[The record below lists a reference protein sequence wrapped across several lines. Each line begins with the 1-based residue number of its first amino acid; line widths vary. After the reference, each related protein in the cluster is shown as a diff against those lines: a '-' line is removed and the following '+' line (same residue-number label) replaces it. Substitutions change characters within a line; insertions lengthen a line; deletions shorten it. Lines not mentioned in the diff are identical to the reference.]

1 MAAGEAIQ
9 VVLESAPVTA
19 SAAEGIQLVL
29 ESGSVAASAAEAI
42 QAVLQ
47 VAPAP
52 AHSEP
57 FDVDDFLPLLY
68 HQLKLQARRALRGE
82 RFAHT
87 LSPTALV
94 HEAYVRLSELHQISW
109 RDRAHFLGAA
119 TQVMRRVLISYARA
133 HNAAKRGGPHATRTE
148 IEDVIAFARNRPD
161 ELLQLDAALDRLAAI
176 SQRQARVVEC
186 RFFAEMSLE
195 ETAELLQ
202 ISPATVKRE
211 WTMARAWLNREL
223 LT

>member
-1 MAAGEAIQ
+1 MAPGEAIQ
-9 VVLESAPVTA
+9 VVLESAPVT
-19 SAAEGIQLVL
+19 SSPAEAIEVVL
-29 ESGSVAASAAEAI
+29 ESASVVASATKAI
-42 QAVLQ
+42 KAVLE
-47 VAPAP
+47 VAPASGP
-52 AHSEP
+52 VEP

-161 ELLQLDAALDRLAAI
+161 ELLQLDAALDRLAAF
-176 SQRQARVVEC
+176 SERQARVVEC

-195 ETAELLQ
+195 ETAEVLQ
-202 ISPATVKRE
+202 VSPATVKRE

-223 LT
+223 FG

>member
-9 VVLESAPVTA
+9 LVLESAPVTA
-19 SAAEGIQLVL
+19 SPAEGIEVVL
-29 ESGSVAASAAEAI
+29 GSASVATSPAEAI

-52 AHSEP
+52 APSEP

-68 HQLKLQARRALRGE
+68 HQLKLQARRSLRGE

-195 ETAELLQ
+195 ETAEVLQ

-223 LT
+223 LA